1 MTMVTTAIGLPISQ
15 LDPLEGS
22 LKKEDLFPISQA
34 DSADKYATKKATI
47 TDIQDAI
54 SSDIY
59 QYTIDNL
66 STMTKPLSSLSSEIE
81 NIKKLIPGEASS
93 EDNELADKEYVKEFV
108 ETSILSSE
116 YVFKGIYVSKTDLDR
131 VEGVYNNYAFV
142 SENDEGGKISSY
154 SRYNYVDDET
164 KWNFLYKLDVGGFT
178 TD

>member
-1 MTMVTTAIGLPISQ
+1 M
-15 LDPLEGS
+15 
-22 LKKEDLFPISQA
+22 
-34 DSADKYATKKATI
+34 
-47 TDIQDAI
+47 
-54 SSDIY
+54 
-59 QYTIDNL
+59 
-66 STMTKPLSSLSSEIE
+66 
-81 NIKKLIPGEASS
+81 
-93 EDNELADKEYVKEFV
+93 
-108 ETSILSSE
+108 SSE